1 MVRINMSE
9 LNATDEKLFTELI
22 RRLRPY
28 LFDIESAVDKL
39 VRVPGYGSAGF
50 TITIKDHQVIMLDST
65 VTEKKKY
72 V

>member
-1 MVRINMSE
+1 MNE
-9 LNATDEKLFTELI
+9 LNATDENLFGELI

-28 LFDIESAVDKL
+28 LFDIEAAIDKIS
-39 VRVPGYGSAGF
+39 RTPGFGTVGF
-50 TITIKDHQVIMLDST
+50 TVTIKDHQVIMLDST